1 MNEDLFKQMLDT
13 LMVPDTYRKKFTLE
27 YLYWFRSLLHKI
39 DSSLVFRGI
48 PDSWDNDFF
57 MLCLW
62 VRGYVTVFDTARWG
76 ISFQPCT
83 VGGPF
88 DFYYQPTIAQVT
100 NPYYAKR
107 LTIGKD
113 CEMLKITP
121 DAYWRGGI
129 LDIIDYY
136 ATKLAE
142 ISKAIDVGLINAK
155 MPLIVSASNEAQQ
168 QMVKKIYDKVQQ
180 GESLVVW
187 NDSHNMDEIIPSKE
201 PFEIWNNEYTK
212 TYIVPQ
218 LLEDMQSLL
227 NSFYEEIG
235 IPVADTEEK
244 RAHLLQTEVDFTA
257 AQSQARISC
266 WVETIN
272 ECLRKINEHFGLN
285 MEVEYAQRETDSE
298 GDGDMDEDRE

>member
-13 LMVPDTYRKKFTLE
+13 LMVPSTYRKKFTLE

-39 DSSLVFRGI
+39 DSSLIFKGI
-48 PDSWDNDFF
+48 PDNWDNDFF

-62 VRGYVTVFDTARWG
+62 IRGYVAIFDTARWG
-76 ISFQPCT
+76 ISFQPCC

-88 DFYYQPTIAQVT
+88 DFYYQPTVAQVT

-107 LTIGKD
+107 LVIGKD

-142 ISKAIDVGLINAK
+142 ISKGIDVGLINAK

-168 QMVKKIYDKVQQ
+168 AMVKKIYDKVQQ

-187 NDSHNMDEIIPSKE
+187 NDSNSHDEIITSKE
-201 PFEIWNNEYTK
+201 PFEIWNNDFK
-212 TYIVPQ
+212 STYIVPQ

-227 NSFYEEIG
+227 DSFYMEIG
-235 IPVADTEEK
+235 LPVADTEEK
-244 RAHLLQTEVDFTA
+244 RAHLLQTEVDYTA

-272 ECLRKINEHFGLN
+272 ECLRKINNHFGLS
-285 MEVEYAQRETDSE
+285 MEVEYAQRESDDQ
-298 GDGDMDEDRE
+298 GDGEDSDRGF

>member
-1 MNEDLFKQMLDT
+1 MNEDLFQKMLDT
-13 LMVPDTYRKKFTLE
+13 LMVPSTYRKKFTLE
-27 YLYWFRSLLHKI
+27 YSYWFRSLLHKI
-39 DSSLVFRGI
+39 DSSLIFKGI
-48 PDSWDNDFF
+48 PDNWDNDFF

-62 VRGYVTVFDTARWG
+62 IRGYVAVFDTARWG

-88 DFYYQPTIAQVT
+88 DFYYQPTVAQVT

-107 LTIGKD
+107 LVIGKD

-142 ISKAIDVGLINAK
+142 ISKSIDVGLINAK

-168 QMVKKIYDKVQQ
+168 AMVKKIYDKVQQ

-187 NDSHNMDEIIPSKE
+187 NDSNSHDEIIPSKE
-201 PFEIWNNEYTK
+201 PFEIWNNDFK
-212 TYIVPQ
+212 STYIVPQ

-227 NSFYEEIG
+227 DSFYMEIG
-235 IPVADTEEK
+235 LPVADTEEK
-244 RAHLLQTEVDFTA
+244 RAHLLQSEVDYTA

-272 ECLRKINEHFGLN
+272 ECLRKINNHFGLS
-285 MEVEYAQRETDSE
+285 MEVEYAQRESDDQ
-298 GDGDMDEDRE
+298 GDGEDSDRGF

>member
-1 MNEDLFKQMLDT
+1 M
-13 LMVPDTYRKKFTLE
+13 
-27 YLYWFRSLLHKI
+27 YWFRSLLQKI
-39 DSSLVFRGI
+39 DSAIVFKGI
-48 PDSWDNDFF
+48 PESWDNDFF

-62 VRGYVTVFDTARWG
+62 VRGYVAVFDSARYG

-100 NPYYAKR
+100 NPYYSKR
-107 LTIGKD
+107 LVIGKD
-113 CEMLKITP
+113 CEMLKIVP
-121 DAYWRGGI
+121 DAYWRGGV

-142 ISKAIDVGLINAK
+142 ISKGVDVGLINAK
-155 MPLIVSASNEAQQ
+155 MPVIIAAQNDAQQ
-168 QMVKKIYDKVQQ
+168 KMVKKIYDKVQQ
-180 GESLVVW
+180 GESLVVYY
-187 NDSHNMDEIIPSKE
+187 DSASSDEIIPSKE
-201 PFEIWNNEYTK
+201 PFESWTNEYQK

-244 RAHLLQTEVDFTA
+244 RAHLLQSEVDFTA

-285 MEVEYAQRETDSE
+285 MEVVYAKRESDTE
-298 GDGDMDEDRE
+298 GDGEMDE

>member
-1 MNEDLFKQMLDT
+1 MNEDLFQKMLDT

-27 YLYWFRSLLHKI
+27 YMYWFRSLLQKI
-39 DSSLVFRGI
+39 DSAIVFKGI
-48 PDSWDNDFF
+48 PESWDNDFF

-62 VRGYVTVFDTARWG
+62 VRGYVAVFDSARYG

-100 NPYYAKR
+100 NPYYSKR
-107 LTIGKD
+107 LVIGKD
-113 CEMLKITP
+113 CEMLKIVP
-121 DAYWRGGI
+121 DAYWRGGV

-142 ISKAIDVGLINAK
+142 ISKGVDVGLINAK
-155 MPLIVSASNEAQQ
+155 MPVIIAAQNDAQQ
-168 QMVKKIYDKVQQ
+168 KMVKKIYDKVQQ
-180 GESLVVW
+180 GESLVVYY
-187 NDSHNMDEIIPSKE
+187 DSASSDEIIPSKE
-201 PFEIWNNEYTK
+201 PFESWTNEYQK

-244 RAHLLQTEVDFTA
+244 RAHLLQSEVDFTA

-285 MEVEYAQRETDSE
+285 MEVVYAKRESDTE
-298 GDGDMDEDRE
+298 GDGEMDE

>member
-13 LMVPDTYRKKFTLE
+13 LMVPSTYRKKFTLE

-39 DSSLVFRGI
+39 DSSLIFKGI
-48 PDSWDNDFF
+48 PDNWDNDFF

-62 VRGYVTVFDTARWG
+62 IRGYVAIFDTARWG

-88 DFYYQPTIAQVT
+88 DFYYQPTVAQVT

-107 LTIGKD
+107 LVIGKD

-142 ISKAIDVGLINAK
+142 ISKGIDVGLINAK

-168 QMVKKIYDKVQQ
+168 AMVKKIYDKVQQ

-187 NDSHNMDEIIPSKE
+187 NDSNSHDEIIPSKE
-201 PFEIWNNEYTK
+201 PFEIWNNDFK
-212 TYIVPQ
+212 STYIVPQ

-227 NSFYEEIG
+227 DSFYMEIG
-235 IPVADTEEK
+235 LPVADTEEK
-244 RAHLLQTEVDFTA
+244 RAHLLQTEVDYTA

-272 ECLRKINEHFGLN
+272 ECLRKINNHFGLS
-285 MEVEYAQRETDSE
+285 MEVEYAQRESDDQ
-298 GDGDMDEDRE
+298 GDGEDSDRGF

>member
-1 MNEDLFKQMLDT
+1 MNEDLFQKMLDT
-13 LMVPDTYRKKFTLE
+13 LMVPDTYKKKFTYE
-27 YLYWFRSLLHKI
+27 YLYWMRSLLQKVN
-39 DSSLVFRGI
+39 SSLVFHNI

-62 VRGYVTVFDTARWG
+62 VRGYVCIFDSARYG
-76 ISFQPCT
+76 ISFQPCC

-88 DFYYQPTIAQVT
+88 DFYYQPTIASVA
-100 NPYYAKR
+100 NPYFAKQ
-107 LTIGKD
+107 LKIGTD

-129 LDIIDYY
+129 LDICDFY

-142 ISKAIDVGLINAK
+142 ISKSIDVGLINAK
-155 MPLIVSASNEAQQ
+155 TPMIISASNESQQ
-168 QMVKKIYDKVQQ
+168 KMVKKIYDKVVQ

-187 NDSHNMDEIIPSKE
+187 NDSANSDEIIPSKE
-201 PFEIWNNEYTK
+201 PFEVWTNEFPK
-212 TYIVPQ
+212 TYLVPQ

-227 NSFYEEIG
+227 DQFYEEIG
-235 IPVADTEEK
+235 IPVADTNDK
-244 RAHLLQTEVDFTA
+244 RAHLLQSEADYTA

-272 ECLRKINEHFGLN
+272 ECLRKINEHFGLD
-285 MEVEYAQRETDSE
+285 MEVEYAQRENYNQVDGEVSE
-298 GDGDMDEDRE
+298 

>member
-1 MNEDLFKQMLDT
+1 MNEDLFEKYLD
-13 LMVPDTYRKKFTLE
+13 LLVVPDSYRKKFTLE
-27 YLYWFRSLLHKI
+27 YMYWFRSLLHKI
-39 DSSLVFRGI
+39 DSSLVFKGI
-48 PDSWDNDFF
+48 PNSWDNDFF

-62 VRGYVTVFDTARWG
+62 VRGYVCVFDSARYG

-83 VGGPF
+83 VGGPL
-88 DFYYQPTIAQVT
+88 DFYYQPTIASVT
-100 NPYYAKR
+100 NPYLAKR
-107 LTIGKD
+107 FTIGKD

-121 DAYWRGGI
+121 DAYYRGGI

-142 ISKAIDVGLINAK
+142 ISKGVDVGLINAK

-187 NDSHNMDEIIPSKE
+187 NDTNNADEIIPAKE
-201 PFEIWNNEYTK
+201 PFGIWNNEFQK

-244 RAHLLQTEVDFTA
+244 RAHLLQSEVDYTA

-272 ECLRKINEHFGLN
+272 ECLRKINDMFGLN
-285 MEVEYAQRETDSE
+285 MEVEYAQRKIDSE
-298 GDGDMDEDRE
+298 SDGDMAADRE

>member
-13 LMVPDTYRKKFTLE
+13 LMVPSTYRKKFTLE

-39 DSSLVFRGI
+39 DSSLIFKGI
-48 PDSWDNDFF
+48 PDNWDNDFF

-62 VRGYVTVFDTARWG
+62 IRGYVAIFDTARWG

-88 DFYYQPTIAQVT
+88 DFYYQPTVAQVT

-107 LTIGKD
+107 LVIGKD

-142 ISKAIDVGLINAK
+142 ISKGIDVGLINAK

-168 QMVKKIYDKVQQ
+168 AMVKKIYDKVQQ

-187 NDSHNMDEIIPSKE
+187 NDSNSHDEIIPSKE
-201 PFEIWNNEYTK
+201 PFEIWNNDFK
-212 TYIVPQ
+212 STYIVPQ

-227 NSFYEEIG
+227 DSFYMEIG
-235 IPVADTEEK
+235 LPVADTEEK
-244 RAHLLQTEVDFTA
+244 RAHLLQSEVDYTA

-272 ECLRKINEHFGLN
+272 ECLRKINNHFGLS
-285 MEVEYAQRETDSE
+285 MEVEYAQRESDDQ
-298 GDGDMDEDRE
+298 GDGEDSDRGF

>member
-13 LMVPDTYRKKFTLE
+13 LMVPSTYRKKFTLE

-39 DSSLVFRGI
+39 DSSLIFKGI
-48 PDSWDNDFF
+48 PDNWDNDFF

-62 VRGYVTVFDTARWG
+62 IRGYVAIFDTARWG
-76 ISFQPCT
+76 ISFQPCC

-88 DFYYQPTIAQVT
+88 DFYYQPTVAQVT

-107 LTIGKD
+107 LVIGKD

-142 ISKAIDVGLINAK
+142 ISKGIDVGLINAK

-168 QMVKKIYDKVQQ
+168 AMVKKIYDKVQQ

-187 NDSHNMDEIIPSKE
+187 NDSNSHDEIIPSKE
-201 PFEIWNNEYTK
+201 PFEIWNNDFK
-212 TYIVPQ
+212 STYIVPQ

-227 NSFYEEIG
+227 DSFYMEIG
-235 IPVADTEEK
+235 LPVADTEEK
-244 RAHLLQTEVDFTA
+244 RAHLLQTEVDYTA

-272 ECLRKINEHFGLN
+272 ECLRKINNHFGLS
-285 MEVEYAQRETDSE
+285 MEVEYAQRESDDQ
-298 GDGDMDEDRE
+298 GDGEDSDRGF